1 VQVVCEEKAVNTRSQ
16 GVAAA
21 GAAGAGASNS
31 ADEDASAENSLMA
44 RRRRRRERAQTAY
57 IVHGQAPVIDGIV
70 QPPANV
76 IGIGPHYHLQ
86 QQQQQQQPAEVN
98 IEICKW
104 VNIHKQIHR
113 RSFLRE
119 GLGRGLSVPPNH

>member
-16 GVAAA
+16 GVAA
-21 GAAGAGASNS
+21 AGASNS

-57 IVHGQAPVIDGIV
+57 IMHGQAPVIDGMV

-86 QQQQQQQPAEVN
+86 QQQQPAEVN

-104 VNIHKQIHR
+104 VRH
-113 RSFLRE
+113 
-119 GLGRGLSVPPNH
+119 